1 MDRNTKVAIKKPG
14 VKEEKKE
21 RPKVNKDFFDGVK
34 KHRKGCKK

>member
-21 RPKVNKDFFDGVK
+21 RPKTDKDFFEGIKKKKVK
-34 KHRKGCKK
+34 K

>member
-14 VKEEKKE
+14 VKEEEKE

-34 KHRKGCKK
+34 KQKKAYKK